1 MADYHPLI
9 ARAVAGLERNTGDA
23 RRALYERAR
32 TALVAQLRGVTPA
45 LSESDVT
52 RERLALEEAIRK
64 VEAESARQTLA
75 EPAPQKEASR
85 RVRAPEMPRWDP
97 PSGPASERTSSAPP
111 LTSRNDSLARKP
123 LPRQSANLQPNPML
137 GEERYVDPVFDQP
150 ITGAQAKA
158 QPAPPPP
165 QRHPLRGRPA
175 SERTTDERPSE
186 RPVTGDRRSLL
197 DSGLAGLRNAL
208 AESGELGGATARSLR
223 ARENYADAA
232 PSPREFDRIPDARGQ
247 DDMLQ
252 DAPVRRMLEPAI
264 DDETVP
270 SRLRMAPLPVGEDAS
285 EKPRKKGALRSVVR
299 ILLVLLLL
307 GGLAAS
313 LLVLWPTLSELYSS
327 LRSSGQVEVA
337 SEPTVTP
344 PSRPKIPE
352 RFGTRGENSE
362 PGAGAQPAAVI
373 PAPLP
378 TTPTQPGA
386 AVAQRVVLYEED
398 PNDPQGKRFV
408 GSAIWRTET
417 VSPGPG
423 QAAEVAVRA
432 DVEIPERRIA
442 MTWSL
447 RRNSDP
453 NLPASHTVE
462 IMFRLPQD
470 FPSGG
475 VSNVPGILMKQ
486 AEQSRGTPLSG
497 LAVKVTTGFFLIGLS
512 STEGDRERNVQL
524 LKDRA
529 WFDIPV
535 VYGNNRRA
543 ILALEKGTPGERA
556 FEEAFKAWKQ

>member
-75 EPAPQKEASR
+75 EPTPQKETSR

-97 PSGPASERTSSAPP
+97 PSAPASERQSSSPP
-111 LTSRNDSLARKP
+111 IPSRADSLARKP
-123 LPRQSANLQPNPML
+123 VARPQTNLAPNTML

-150 ITGAQAKA
+150 ITGPQAKA
-158 QPAPPPP
+158 QPVPPP

-175 SERTTDERPSE
+175 SERPNERPA
-186 RPVTGDRRSLL
+186 GDRRSLL

-208 AESGELGGATARSLR
+208 SETNELGGATARSAKS
-223 ARENYADAA
+223 ARENYSDVA
-232 PSPREFDRIPDARGQ
+232 PRELDRGAEARGQ

-252 DAPVRRMLEPAI
+252 GGHAPHMLEPVI
-264 DDETVP
+264 DDETMP
-270 SRLRMAPLPVGEDAS
+270 SRARMAPLPLGEEAAR
-285 EKPRKKGALRSVVR
+285 KPRRSVGAY
-299 ILLVLLLL
+299 IKMLLLLLLL
-307 GGLAAS
+307 GGLVGS
-313 LLVLWPTLSELYSS
+313 LLVLWPTVSELYAS
-327 LRSSGQVEVA
+327 LRSPTPVEVA
-337 SEPTVTP
+337 SEPTVTAP
-344 PSRPKIPE
+344 NRPKIAE
-352 RFGTRGENSE
+352 RFE
-362 PGAGAQPAAVI
+362 PGGQAGGQPGSQAGSQQALSTAPQPAVA
-373 PAPLP
+373 
-378 TTPTQPGA
+378 TQSGA

-398 PNDPQGKRFV
+398 PADPQGKRFV
-408 GSAIWRTET
+408 GSAIWRTES

-423 QAAEVAVRA
+423 QPAELAVRA

-470 FPSGG
+470 FTSGG

-512 STEGDRERNVQL
+512 SSEADRERNVQL

-535 VYGNNRRA
+535 VYNNNRRA

-556 FEEAFKAWKQ
+556 FAEAFQAWRQ

>member
-97 PSGPASERTSSAPP
+97 PGGSAERPSSAPP
-111 LTSRNDSLARKP
+111 PSRDSLARKP

-150 ITGAQAKA
+150 LTSPQAKA
-158 QPAPPPP
+158 QPQQPPP

-175 SERTTDERPSE
+175 SERTTDERPGE

-197 DSGLAGLRNAL
+197 DSGLAGLRSAL
-208 AESGELGGATARSLR
+208 AESSELGGATARSLR
-223 ARENYADAA
+223 ARENYADVA
-232 PSPREFDRIPDARGQ
+232 PSRDFDRIPDARGQ

-264 DDETVP
+264 DDETQSVP

-285 EKPRKKGALRSVVR
+285 EKPKKKGALRAIVR
-299 ILLVLLLL
+299 TLLVLLLL
-307 GGLAAS
+307 GGVAGS

-327 LRSSGQVEVA
+327 LRSSSPVEVA

-352 RFGTRGENSE
+352 RFGTRGENAE
-362 PGAGAQPAAVI
+362 PGAGAQQTAII

-378 TTPTQPGA
+378 TNPNQPGA